1 MTHATTAKTT
11 PNAIPISKP
20 QNNITY
26 VRDIPECSTA
36 IMLMIVGVVKIV
48 VEFVARKC
56 LFDVRLNEIVVE
68 ILTLR
73 GLDVGF
79 GVTTLASEFPLNEVA
94 DVVEYCVALKVAF
107 VEPIGD
113 IAVVDASSGLLIIEL
128 LGELVVIV
136 KAVVV
141 TLIVIVDEAVV

>member
-94 DVVEYCVALKVAF
+94 DVVEQCDPRPDEKAEDGEDQKEERVALDLDHCRIREVARLGKVPYQG
-107 VEPIGD
+107 E
-113 IAVVDASSGLLIIEL
+113 SSRS
-128 LGELVVIV
+128 
-136 KAVVV
+136 
-141 TLIVIVDEAVV
+141 